1 MAAVVADTSSL
12 IALHQ
17 IGHLSLVE
25 HLFADI
31 HIPPSVAHEAA
42 PTLPD
47 LPSWIRVRE
56 PKHPLHPE
64 ILEAFLGDCE
74 SDALGLALDINAEL
88 AASR

>member
-31 HIPPSVAHEAA
+31 HISPSVAYEAA
-42 PTLPD
+42 PTPPD

-56 PKHPLHPE
+56 PKHPLHRRSSKLPAAAVASMSSDNGM
-64 ILEAFLGDCE
+64 ILV
-74 SDALGLALDINAEL
+74 
-88 AASR
+88 